1 MEFASRT
8 APKLESEPSGA
19 DLRQSHQ
26 QILTSRL
33 FIRETAQSENDY
45 ESAKPESS

>member
-8 APKLESEPSGA
+8 APKLESEPRGT
-19 DLRQSHQ
+19 DPLQSHQ

-33 FIRETAQSENDY
+33 FTRETALTEEYHEQ
-45 ESAKPESS
+45 ARL

>member
-19 DLRQSHQ
+19 DPFQSYQ

-33 FIRETAQSENDY
+33 FTRETAL
-45 ESAKPESS
+45 AKGYHEQARL

>member
-8 APKLESEPSGA
+8 APKLESEPSGP
-19 DLRQSHQ
+19 DPFQSYQ

-33 FIRETAQSENDY
+33 FTRETALTEEYHEQTR
-45 ESAKPESS
+45 A

>member
-19 DLRQSHQ
+19 DPFQSHQ

-33 FIRETAQSENDY
+33 FTRETALTEKYHEQ
-45 ESAKPESS
+45 ARL

>member
-19 DLRQSHQ
+19 DFLQSYQ
-26 QILTSRL
+26 QIITSRL
-33 FIRETAQSENDY
+33 FTHETALTGE
-45 ESAKPESS
+45 

>member
-19 DLRQSHQ
+19 DLFQSHQ
-26 QILTSRL
+26 EILTSRL
-33 FIRETAQSENDY
+33 FTRETALTEKYHEQ
-45 ESAKPESS
+45 ARL